1 LCSLRSRYFGH
12 HGTEAPTPTP
22 EDYGDYDYDYDY
34 DTDDYYLPPEQYS
47 DVMDVLTWAV
57 DSGVGD
63 RILPAASF
71 SPLDDHYGRV
81 FVRSRHG
88 VYNESVL
95 CALEYVYKRK

>member
-1 LCSLRSRYFGH
+1 
-12 HGTEAPTPTP
+12 
-22 EDYGDYDYDYDY
+22 
-34 DTDDYYLPPEQYS
+34 
-47 DVMDVLTWAV
+47 MDVLTWAV